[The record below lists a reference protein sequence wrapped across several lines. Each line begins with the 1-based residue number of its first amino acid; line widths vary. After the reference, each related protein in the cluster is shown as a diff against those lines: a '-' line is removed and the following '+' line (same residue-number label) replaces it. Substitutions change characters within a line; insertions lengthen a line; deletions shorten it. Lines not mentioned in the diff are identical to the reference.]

1 MLSIENLHADYG
13 RGPVLRD
20 FSLGVEARQVAAV
33 IGPNGC
39 GKSTMLRCVSGLM
52 RPQLGRVRVAGQ
64 DVATLSGR
72 ERARQMALLPQN
84 FAGELWNDL
93 DVEEVV
99 LAGRT
104 PFMPPYGT
112 PSRNDEEKVA
122 QALQSVGAWELRG
135 RSVNELSGGERQ
147 RVGLA
152 RALAQEPRVL
162 LLDEPT
168 SNLDVRYQH
177 EILDTVLRLARRQN
191 LTAVLVL
198 HQINLAAAV
207 ADVMVLLNS
216 DGTTRACGAPAQVMT
231 TENLQAVYEMPLT
244 VSLHPRSGRPQAQSN
259 WIFEE

>member
-1 MLSIENLHADYG
+1 MLSIENLCAGYG

-20 FSLGVEARQVAAV
+20 FSLRVEAGQVAAV

-52 RPQLGRVRVAGQ
+52 SAQSGRVLVAGQ
-64 DVATLSGR
+64 DVSSLPGR
-72 ERARQMALLPQN
+72 ERARQIALLPQN
-84 FAGELWNDL
+84 FAGDLWNDL

-104 PFMPPYGT
+104 PFMPPYGA
-112 PSRNDEEKVA
+112 PSRTDYMETER
-122 QALQSVGAWELRG
+122 ALQAVGAWGLR
-135 RSVNELSGGERQ
+135 RRPVSELSGGERQ

-177 EILDTVLRLARRQN
+177 EILDVVLRLARHQK

-207 ADVMVLLNS
+207 ADVMVLLNG
-216 DGTTRACGAPAQVMT
+216 DGTTRSRGAPAQVMT
-231 TENLQAVYEMPLT
+231 TENLQAVYETPLT
-244 VSLHPRSGRPQAQSN
+244 VSLHPRSRRPQAQSN
-259 WIFEE
+259 WVFEE

>member
-1 MLSIENLHADYG
+1 
-13 RGPVLRD
+13 
-20 FSLGVEARQVAAV
+20 
-33 IGPNGC
+33 
-39 GKSTMLRCVSGLM
+39 
-52 RPQLGRVRVAGQ
+52 
-64 DVATLSGR
+64 
-72 ERARQMALLPQN
+72 LPQS

-104 PFMPPYGT
+104 PFMPPYGAPLHSDYAGT
-112 PSRNDEEKVA
+112 ER
-122 QALQSVGAWELRG
+122 ALQSVGAWALRH
-135 RSVNELSGGERQ
+135 RAVNELSGGERQ

-177 EILDTVLRLARRQN
+177 EILDVVLRLARRQN

-207 ADVMVLLNS
+207 ADVMVLLNG
-216 DGTTRACGAPAQVMT
+216 DGTTRSSGAPAQVMT
-231 TENLQAVYEMPLT
+231 TENLQAVYETPLT
-244 VSLHPRSGRPQAQSN
+244 VSPHPRTGRPQAQSN
-259 WIFEE
+259 WVFEE